1 MSDINYEKLDPHVFV
16 TKLAGF
22 EHSEYIQPHA
32 THEKVNSSDIPM
44 VQGKNI
50 RNGIFVKEYDWYINE
65 NISNSLPRSV
75 LNKPC
80 ILIPYVGSNLGEV
93 GIFYNH
99 ERCHLASNIA
109 KVELIDNKYDL
120 EYLKYY
126 LQSPLGQK
134 YLFKEIQGS
143 SQPNITMQSIRDT
156 LIIQKDLEEQCNI
169 AKTLLSIDKKI
180 ENNKKINENLQQQL
194 KLLYDYWFTQFDF
207 PDENGKPYKS
217 SGGKMIWN
225 EKLKREIPIEFEV
238 CNLYNNPLT
247 SIIKPG
253 VDHFS
258 TKKYFATADVIGTD
272 ILEGKSI
279 NFETRESRAN
289 MQPTLNSVWFAKM
302 KNSVKHLYL
311 NKEMKSFINNSI
323 LSTGFCGVQCSFEN
337 FEYVSTFIEHSYF
350 ETLKDMLAHGAT
362 QEAVSN
368 DDLASVII
376 LIPTN
381 NVLHKWH
388 KMTNNIYAEISKNVC
403 ENRALIQLR
412 DWLLPMLMNGQAT
425 ISD

>member
-180 ENNKKINENLQQQL
+180 ENNRKINENLQQMASAIYFHMFFKKKPNA
-194 KLLYDYWFTQFDF
+194 KLGDIIV
-207 PDENGKPYKS
+207 ENKKS
-217 SGGKMIWN
+217 SIQVGDTKISTGNYPFFTSGSAILKWN
-225 EKLKREIPIEFEV
+225 EKLVSGRNCFLNTGGNSDIKFYVGDAAYSTDTWCITAKN
-238 CNLYNNPLT
+238 NLSDYL
-247 SIIKPG
+247 
-253 VDHFS
+253 
-258 TKKYFATADVIGTD
+258 Y
-272 ILEGKSI
+272 LLLKSI
-279 NFETRESRAN
+279 KNE
-289 MQPTLNSVWFAKM
+289 LNIKFFQGTGL
-302 KNSVKHLYL
+302 KHLQKPLLKLRDIYL
-311 NKEMKSFINNSI
+311 PNESELTIFNNYVRPI
-323 LSTGFCGVQCSFEN
+323 LSM
-337 FEYVSTFIEHSYF
+337 VSHNTCQS
-350 ETLKDMLAHGAT
+350 ETLSA
-362 QEAVSN
+362 
-368 DDLASVII
+368 
-376 LIPTN
+376 
-381 NVLHKWH
+381 
-388 KMTNNIYAEISKNVC
+388 
-403 ENRALIQLR
+403 LR